1 MISVCIATHNGE
13 KYIRQQLD
21 SILCQ
26 LRSYD
31 EVIVSDDGS
40 TDCTINI
47 IKSFNDD
54 RIKIYHYK
62 QAIKSRHAHRYVC
75 NNFEN
80 ALIHAKG
87 DYIFL
92 SDQDDYW
99 MAGKVKRCIELLNTN
114 LLVVHNAELVDQNL
128 KSIGRMMYKNN
139 FVFKNYLALK
149 KGKYYGCTL
158 AFRKELLNV
167 ILPFPNGLVLH
178 DHWIGCIA
186 ELTGCV
192 YYENSP
198 LMKYRIHNSNT
209 SVGPSKNGLFF
220 RLQYRLYMF
229 IQLIIR
235 KYKLGIV
242 PFPDAKNNKK

>member
-1 MISVCIATHNGE
+1 
-13 KYIRQQLD
+13 
-21 SILCQ
+21 
-26 LRSYD
+26 
-31 EVIVSDDGS
+31 
-40 TDCTINI
+40 
-47 IKSFNDD
+47 
-54 RIKIYHYK
+54 
-62 QAIKSRHAHRYVC
+62 
-75 NNFEN
+75 
-80 ALIHAKG
+80 
-87 DYIFL
+87 
-92 SDQDDYW
+92 
-99 MAGKVKRCIELLNTN
+99 
-114 LLVVHNAELVDQNL
+114 
-128 KSIGRMMYKNN
+128 MMYKNN